1 MHRRLGF
8 VVSLCG
14 MAFVLLPLSR
24 LMERPDFVTATLG
37 FALVIIGVFFALES
51 VAKKP

>member
-1 MHRRLGF
+1 MARRLGF

-24 LMERPDFVTATLG
+24 LMERPDFVISTIGFTITILG
-37 FALVIIGVFFALES
+37 IFFALES
-51 VAKKP
+51 LAKKP